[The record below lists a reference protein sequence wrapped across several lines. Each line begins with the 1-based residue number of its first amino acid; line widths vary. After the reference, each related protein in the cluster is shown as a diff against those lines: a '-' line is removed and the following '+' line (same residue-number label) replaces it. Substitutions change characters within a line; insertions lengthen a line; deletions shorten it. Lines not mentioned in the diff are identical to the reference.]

1 MRSFVVFSC
10 ADQLFG
16 INIDCVKRILAAQN
30 LTEIPDEKEHIEG
43 MFQYEDE
50 VLKVV
55 SLGEILMFLKW
66 KCCI

>member
-10 ADQLFG
+10 LNQLFG
-16 INIDCVKRILAAQN
+16 IDIECIKRILGAEN
-30 LTEIPDEKEHIEG
+30 LTEIPDEEDHIEG

-55 SLGEILMFLKW
+55 SFRKLIGQ
-66 KCCI
+66 C